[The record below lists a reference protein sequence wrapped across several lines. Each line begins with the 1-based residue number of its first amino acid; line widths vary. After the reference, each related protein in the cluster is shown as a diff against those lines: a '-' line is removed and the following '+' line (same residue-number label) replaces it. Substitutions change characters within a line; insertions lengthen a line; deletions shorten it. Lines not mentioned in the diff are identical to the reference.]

1 MKKILV
7 VDDEITVRESV
18 KMLLKREYSLLF
30 AADGMEGLQ
39 RFQEVSP
46 DLVLLD
52 VTMPNMDGMAAL
64 KKLREID
71 PDIPIVMLTATLAT
85 KTAVEAMKAGANDY
99 LTKPF
104 DHDELRL
111 VIAKALAARALEKEV
126 IRLRA
131 AVKNRYGVEN
141 IIGNSRQMGEIFSKI
156 RHLADTKAT
165 ILLTGES
172 GTGKELVAR
181 ALHFNSQRKHRPFI
195 AINCA
200 AIPDSLIESE
210 LFGHERGAF
219 TDAQTRRIGQFE
231 QADQGT
237 LFLDEVADL
246 SLPCQ
251 AKILRV
257 LQEKRFT
264 RIGGT
269 QVIESDVRVITA
281 TNKDLTAEMKAG
293 RFREDL
299 YYRINVIP
307 IVLPPLRERKE
318 DIPLLVK
325 HFLDQKTAKARV
337 SPKTISQR
345 ALDMLIAYRW
355 PGNIRELEN
364 IVEQIVALSS
374 GSRIDLEDL
383 PSALQRRGE
392 KGTDPDRT
400 ILKRETRET
409 DADPSPPSGHLSLPE
424 AVSALER
431 KIILDALRL
440 TGGVQTRTA
449 RLLGI
454 SRRILKYKMDS
465 LGISDRERQ
474 TP

>member
-1 MKKILV
+1 MKPLVTDETMKKILV

-195 AINCA
+195 AVNCA

-281 TNKDLTAEMKAG
+281 TNKDLTAEM
-293 RFREDL
+293 
-299 YYRINVIP
+299 
-307 IVLPPLRERKE
+307 
-318 DIPLLVK
+318 
-325 HFLDQKTAKARV
+325 
-337 SPKTISQR
+337 
-345 ALDMLIAYRW
+345 
-355 PGNIRELEN
+355 
-364 IVEQIVALSS
+364 
-374 GSRIDLEDL
+374 
-383 PSALQRRGE
+383 
-392 KGTDPDRT
+392 
-400 ILKRETRET
+400 
-409 DADPSPPSGHLSLPE
+409 
-424 AVSALER
+424 
-431 KIILDALRL
+431 
-440 TGGVQTRTA
+440 
-449 RLLGI
+449 
-454 SRRILKYKMDS
+454 
-465 LGISDRERQ
+465 
-474 TP
+474 